1 MPRKPKPKTK
11 SYVKLGSTKIIV
23 PEKMIG
29 FDNRLRPHLY
39 NTTTPKRHNI
49 AIHNNIPAINFQI
62 NPNSIRKISRV
73 SNSTQYSQFPVAG
86 QVNPLVNNL
95 LIPAPPPPPPRQPPP
110 APPRPPPPA
119 PPRPPPPAPP
129 RPPPPPP
136 PPPRPQQIPRP
147 FMPAPPPPP
156 PPPRPFMPPPP
167 PPPPPP
173 RPFIPPPPPPPS
185 NQLAII
191 PRNRQ
196 AVPLINNLLI
206 PARPAPLPAQAP
218 APIQFPIQIP
228 FQGPSELI
236 SRKDINREKFNI
248 VYPLF
253 KEQKR
258 KEDFIRLQLL
268 LMSKR
273 QKRFEKEQIKEQVL
287 KQLQTKK
294 IADQMRK
301 DIIKVEKNKQ
311 KKIADMSSM
320 FPMATPDI
328 PSFIPAE
335 YKNINNPLMPAKS
348 SVSNFQIGN
357 PKIPIS
363 VLPDVSPIQR
373 LFRKTKAKKLLQQM
387 KDEKDK
393 VKVAE
398 QAIATKEK
406 EIKALTELQSRIR
419 TSAIDD
425 IKKRK
430 RGVEAFAKRYK
441 DFKEKNKEIY
451 DNYNKDLF
459 DINKKYFNL
468 IQEQQLRLDEFKK
481 LKEENKPTAMKLLGS
496 LFKSDDERKIKY
508 ERAINSIKVIE
519 EKIKELKFLQKSKIT
534 KIEEKFKALLLMKQD
549 PSKGKVFGIKILRT
563 LKKNVKLNEK
573 QRKKYEVDRNKELKL
588 IDDKYRNE
596 RAIIEVEIK
605 SLENDIKANDYSI
618 VSRAFMSK
626 DAADDAR
633 EALSRSKKY
642 LDNANIKKIKLEE
655 QIFQKKQKINNY
667 YDNIV
672 KSNSRVNMEKIIEEE
687 DAKADEQLKQIV
699 AKEEKEIKVEVKKVE
714 KEVKNIEEEKQAKI
728 REAQER
734 NRQKQLAENEARR
747 KAKEAENEE
756 RRKAKEA
763 EKAKEVEKPKEA
775 EKPKQVDW
783 EKYDKLKSKVQPLI
797 NKLKN
802 KYEKIDTSQNIDTR
816 TENKFK
822 LEKAYND
829 VIKFKNSYNIGDW
842 KKIAYKDF
850 IGWEE
855 LINNS
860 KALILTENIYIK
872 DFNDAAIREYNAKKK
887 EEEKK
892 KKEEERLKKQQEEE
906 MIKKGQEEIA
916 KQIEREKSYANKNAQ
931 IVAEL
936 KAKVLDLQKAKLSFE
951 KTDKMNISKKES
963 DLRKYKAILDDVL
976 ITIDDLPKKDLPSI
990 YKNWG
995 ITEEDLKFEIKIM
1008 KSLLKTFTK
1017 DIEDTK
1023 AIKEEQLKAKE
1034 KRREEIAIIKAN
1046 INDLEEEISQLW
1058 LTEYESNKDSYT
1070 ISQRDRLYDKIYK
1083 LYTKFILE
1091 KNKLSK
1097 NEFDGILAT
1106 TEPEWE
1112 IFDRVK
1118 KEYLDI
1124 EAKALAADKKARD
1137 EEAIQKAKEKS
1148 KSKAKTKEPS
1158 REWTKDEIKDLSIKE
1173 LEQILRDS
1181 GVLEGKVIDY
1191 SKVPEGQNYIRW
1203 AYNAYLKILKR

>member
-1 MPRKPKPKTK
+1 
-11 SYVKLGSTKIIV
+11 
-23 PEKMIG
+23 
-29 FDNRLRPHLY
+29 
-39 NTTTPKRHNI
+39 
-49 AIHNNIPAINFQI
+49 
-62 NPNSIRKISRV
+62 
-73 SNSTQYSQFPVAG
+73 
-86 QVNPLVNNL
+86 
-95 LIPAPPPPPPRQPPP
+95 
-110 APPRPPPPA
+110 
-119 PPRPPPPAPP
+119 
-129 RPPPPPP
+129 
-136 PPPRPQQIPRP
+136 
-147 FMPAPPPPP
+147 
-156 PPPRPFMPPPP
+156 
-167 PPPPPP
+167 
-173 RPFIPPPPPPPS
+173 
-185 NQLAII
+185 
-191 PRNRQ
+191 
-196 AVPLINNLLI
+196 
-206 PARPAPLPAQAP
+206 
-218 APIQFPIQIP
+218 
-228 FQGPSELI
+228 
-236 SRKDINREKFNI
+236 
-248 VYPLF
+248 
-253 KEQKR
+253 
-258 KEDFIRLQLL
+258 
-268 LMSKR
+268 
-273 QKRFEKEQIKEQVL
+273 
-287 KQLQTKK
+287 
-294 IADQMRK
+294 
-301 DIIKVEKNKQ
+301 
-311 KKIADMSSM
+311 
-320 FPMATPDI
+320 
-328 PSFIPAE
+328 
-335 YKNINNPLMPAKS
+335 
-348 SVSNFQIGN
+348 
-357 PKIPIS
+357 
-363 VLPDVSPIQR
+363 
-373 LFRKTKAKKLLQQM
+373 M

-481 LKEENKPTAMKLLGS
+481 LKEENKPTAMRLLGS

-573 QRKKYEVDRNKELKL
+573 QRKKYEEDRNKELKL

-596 RAIIEVEIK
+596 RARNELEIK
-605 SLENDIKANDYSI
+605 RLENKIKENDYSI
-618 VSRAFMSK
+618 VSRAFMSQ

-633 EALSRSKKY
+633 KEVGRSKAY
-642 LDNANIKKIKLEE
+642 LDNAKIKKIKLEE
-655 QIFQKKQKINNY
+655 EILQKKQKINNY

-672 KSNSRVNMEKIIEEE
+672 KSNSRKNMEKIIEEE

-699 AKEEKEIKVEVKKVE
+699 EKEEEEIKVEVKKVE

-747 KAKEAENEE
+747 EAKEAEKEA

-775 EKPKQVDW
+775 EKPKEVDW

-842 KKIAYKDF
+842 RKIAYKDF

-860 KALILTENIYIK
+860 KALILNENIYIK
-872 DFNDAAIREYNAKKK
+872 DFNDEAIREYNAKKK

-906 MIKKGQEEIA
+906 MIKKGQEQIA
-916 KQIEREKSYANKNAQ
+916 KQIEREKSFANKNAQ

-936 KAKVLDLQKAKLSFE
+936 KGKVLDLQKVKLSFE

-995 ITEEDLKFEIKIM
+995 ITEEDLKYEIKIM
-1008 KSLLKTFTK
+1008 KSLLKTFAK

-1046 INDLEEEISQLW
+1046 INDLEEEISDLW
-1058 LTEYESNKDSYT
+1058 LRDFAGNSLT
-1070 ISQRDRLYDKIYK
+1070 ISERDRLYDKIYK

-1112 IFDRVK
+1112 LFNRVK

-1124 EAKALAADKKARD
+1124 EAKALAADKKTRD

-1148 KSKAKTKEPS
+1148 KSKAKTKETS
-1158 REWTKDEIKDLSIKE
+1158 REWTKDEINDLSIKE

-1191 SKVPEGQNYIRW
+1191 SKVPEGQGYIRW
-1203 AYNAYLKILKR
+1203 AYNAFIRKTKK